1 MRIGSRDV
9 RRVDALNQRSNLV
22 AKTHN
27 PKVVSSNLTPA
38 TNSEFRNNGLGG
50 STPEPF
56 SFLGVIQGDA

>member
-1 MRIGSRDV
+1 M
-9 RRVDALNQRSNLV
+9 DALNQRSNLV